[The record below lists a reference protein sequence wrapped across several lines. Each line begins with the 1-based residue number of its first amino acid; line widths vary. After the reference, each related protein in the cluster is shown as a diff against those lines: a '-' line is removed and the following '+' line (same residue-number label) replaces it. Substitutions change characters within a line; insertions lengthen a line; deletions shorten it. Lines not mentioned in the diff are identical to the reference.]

1 MIFHVID
8 DQPII
13 CEYISELLHTFG
25 HEALVYNSP
34 VEYLNFLK
42 DDEYISPAAVI
53 SDLTMPLMGGYEMI
67 KRVQMKYPNQRFV
80 IISGK
85 PNLQD
90 EYKNSSFIFLNK
102 PFGIKQFEAVL
113 VALNSQEAA

>member
-13 CEYISELLHTFG
+13 CEYISELSLAFG
-25 HEALVYNSP
+25 HEALIFQSP

-42 DDEYISPAAVI
+42 DDKYVSPAAVF
-53 SDLTMPLMGGYEMI
+53 SDLSMPLMGGYEMI
-67 KRVQMKYPNQRFV
+67 KRIQAEYPDQRFI

-85 PNLQD
+85 PNLRDQYD
-90 EYKNSSFIFLNK
+90 PSFMFLNK
-102 PFGIKQFEAVL
+102 PFGIKQFKEILTAI
-113 VALNSQEAA
+113 NTQKAA

>member
-8 DQPII
+8 DQLII
-13 CEYISELLHTFG
+13 CEYISELLESFG
-25 HEALVYNSP
+25 HEALVFNSP
-34 VEYLNFLK
+34 IEYLKFLK
-42 DDEYISPAAVI
+42 DEGYASPAAVI
-53 SDLTMPLMGGYEMI
+53 SDLSMPLMGGYEMI
-67 KRVQMKYPNQRFV
+67 KRVQMKYPDQRFI

-113 VALNSQEAA
+113 VSLSTQEAA